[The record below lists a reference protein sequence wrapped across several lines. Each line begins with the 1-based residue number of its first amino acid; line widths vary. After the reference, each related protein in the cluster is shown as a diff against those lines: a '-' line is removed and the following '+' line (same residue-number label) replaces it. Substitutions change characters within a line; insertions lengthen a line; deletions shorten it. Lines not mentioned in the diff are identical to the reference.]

1 MLNLNFKIMKKVFL
15 LLSSCLLGLAA
26 SATNYDI
33 KLGSCSLGA
42 QEQGAQAI
50 VDVTSQIGKDVVLA
64 SGDVINVSIKGT
76 FSAELAEVGVWIVDG
91 SEAAG
96 WWKEISSKEDK
107 ATLGSTTVETSASIA
122 ITADAVAAGRIQLV
136 VFTSEAT
143 EDVSFTEAGVV
154 SESYELTVS
163 SDVTLSVNAGE
174 DGYQG
179 EYLIGDVWGEKLLKS
194 GDEVTINIK
203 GSVSPIVEGSIVLI
217 LVDGS
222 EAAGWWNP
230 LIGWG
235 STTATIGADGSIDA
249 STKVTLSADAM
260 DFSAYKLIFSYQ
272 KNDKTLIDGVESIA
286 FTQGGS
292 SQGGEGGEG
301 GEPTAVESVSADA
314 FAVVGGMVY
323 SAGEITVY
331 NVAGKAIAT
340 ASQSFNVNSLEAG
353 VYFISAQEGT
363 IKFVK

>member
-1 MLNLNFKIMKKVFL
+1 MKKVFL
-15 LLSSCLLGLAA
+15 LLSSCLLGLAV
-26 SATNYDI
+26 SATEYDV
-33 KLGSCSLGA
+33 KLTSCSLGVSSD
-42 QEQGAQAI
+42 ESGYQAI
-50 VDVTSQIGKDVVLA
+50 VDVTSQIGADVLLVE
-64 SGDVINVSIKGT
+64 GDIINVTINGT
-76 FSAELAEVGVWIVDG
+76 FSAEMAEIGLWMVDG
-91 SEAAG
+91 SQAAG
-96 WWKEISSKEDK
+96 WWTEISGKGDK
-107 ATLGSTTVETSASIA
+107 ATLGATTVNTTASVA
-122 ITADAVAAGRIQLV
+122 ITQNAIAAGRLQLV
-136 VFTSEAT
+136 VYYGDENLPFG
-143 EDVSFTEAGVV
+143 EDPITYTEAGVV
-154 SESYELTVS
+154 SESYELIVS
-163 SDVTLSVNAGE
+163 GDVILYVNGSE

-203 GSVSPIVEGSIVLI
+203 GHVPSSIQGKLVLI

-222 EAAGWWNP
+222 AAASYWNP

-235 STTATIGADGSIDA
+235 STTATIGEDGSIDA
-249 STKVTLSADAM
+249 SEKVTVSSDAKGF
-260 DFSAYKLIFSYQ
+260 DTYKLILSYQ
-272 KNDKTLIDGVESIA
+272 KDDKTLIDGVESIT
-286 FTQGGS
+286 FTQGS

-301 GEPTAVESVSADA
+301 GEITAVESVSADA

>member
-1 MLNLNFKIMKKVFL
+1 MKKVFL
-15 LLSSCLLGLAA
+15 LLSSCLMGLAV
-26 SATNYDI
+26 SATTYDI

-42 QEQGAQAI
+42 QFEGAQAI
-50 VDVTSQIGKDVVLA
+50 VDVTNQIGDDVILA
-64 SGDVINVSIKGT
+64 EGDVINVSINGT
-76 FSAELAEVGVWIVDG
+76 FSAELAEVGLWMVDG

-96 WWKEISSKEDK
+96 WWKELSSKEDK
-107 ATLGSTTVETSASIA
+107 ATLGSATVETSASIA

-163 SDVTLSVNAGE
+163 SDVTLSVNDGE

-203 GSVSPIVEGSIVLI
+203 GHVPSSIQGKLVLI

-222 EAAGWWNP
+222 AAASYWNP

-235 STTATIGADGSIDA
+235 STTATIGEDGSIDA
-249 STKVTLSADAM
+249 SEKVTVSSDAKGF
-260 DFSAYKLIFSYQ
+260 DTYKLILSYQ
-272 KNDKTLIDGVESIA
+272 KDDKTLIDGVESIT
-286 FTQGGS
+286 FTQGS

-301 GEPTAVESVSADA
+301 GEPTAVESVSVDA